1 MLASRDLRSG
11 PGTGAR
17 ADAAPVLRCGLRL
30 DGGMDAHRGH
40 AAVKT
45 AVESEQT
52 REREAVLRLDRR
64 RQPVQWRRSAWST
77 RTLSWLLLCEP
88 PSKER
93 FGVVDAAPTPT
104 PTPLL
109 DAIRAR
115 AEICVLRAALS
126 AEMACGAC
134 AANVMCLE
142 LDCVCT
148 FIDLV
153 LSSSIDHTVRLPV
166 TPTF

>member
-1 MLASRDLRSG
+1 M
-11 PGTGAR
+11 
-17 ADAAPVLRCGLRL
+17 VLRCDRRL
-30 DGGMDAHRGH
+30 DGGSDAHRGR

-52 REREAVLRLDRR
+52 REREATLHLAER
-64 RQPVQWRRSAWST
+64 RQRIQWRRSAWST

-104 PTPLL
+104 PAPLR

-115 AEICVLRAALS
+115 AEIWVLRAVLS

-134 AANVMCLE
+134 AANVRCLE
-142 LDCVCT
+142 LDRVCT

-153 LSSSIDHTVRLPV
+153 VSSFLYRSLIH
-166 TPTF
+166 

>member
-1 MLASRDLRSG
+1 MA
-11 PGTGAR
+11 
-17 ADAAPVLRCGLRL
+17 
-30 DGGMDAHRGH
+30 
-40 AAVKT
+40 
-45 AVESEQT
+45 E
-52 REREAVLRLDRR
+52 R
-64 RQPVQWRRSAWST
+64 RQPIQWRRSAWST

-104 PTPLL
+104 PAPLR

-115 AEICVLRAALS
+115 AEICVLRAVLS

-142 LDCVCT
+142 LDRVCT

-153 LSSSIDHTVRLPV
+153 LSSSIDRTVRLPV
-166 TPTF
+166 TPTL

>member
-1 MLASRDLRSG
+1 M
-11 PGTGAR
+11 
-17 ADAAPVLRCGLRL
+17 VLRCDRRL
-30 DGGMDAHRGH
+30 DGDLGTHRGRV
-40 AAVKT
+40 AVKI

-52 REREAVLRLDRR
+52 REREPCLGLAER
-64 RQPVQWRRSAWST
+64 RQPIQWRRSAWST

-104 PTPLL
+104 PAPLR

-115 AEICVLRAALS
+115 AEIWVLRAVLS

-142 LDCVCT
+142 LDRVCT

-153 LSSSIDHTVRLPV
+153 LSSSIDHTLRVSGDSDVL
-166 TPTF
+166 TPSICSTAPSN